1 MTNIPYFI
9 GAGSGNTF
17 IVVDNRENL
26 ITNPNQFAAKE
37 CKSSNAGGIDGV
49 LFIEK
54 PKETQTDFFMRIVNS
69 DGSEAEACGNG
80 YRVVGLYAHK
90 HLNFPKLIS
99 VGTLAGTVRINVAS
113 EEAIKVNMIDPTDYR
128 EKIEM
133 KLKTKTWN
141 GAFINTGV
149 PHVVIFV
156 DELDPFPVKE
166 MGREIRY
173 HENFKPK
180 GTNVNFVKVEG
191 KNKLSIRTYE
201 RGVEDETLACGTGSV
216 AAAVIANLNGKVKV
230 PVDVFPKSG
239 EKLKVYFE
247 RCGNN
252 VTHVSLEGPAKEKSR
267 GKINLGD
274 WNGTNP

>member
-1 MTNIPYFI
+1 MKNYFI

-17 IVVDNRENL
+17 IVIDNRENQ
-26 ITNPNQFAAKE
+26 ITNPNKFAAEE

-90 HLNFPKLIS
+90 HLNFPKFIS
-99 VGTLAGTVRINVAS
+99 VGTLAGTVKINVAS

-128 EKIEM
+128 EKIEI
-133 KLKTKTWN
+133 KLKTKTFN

-156 DELDPFPVKE
+156 DELNNFPVKE
-166 MGREIRY
+166 LGQEIRD

-191 KNKLSIRTYE
+191 NNKLSIRTYE
-201 RGVEDETLACGTGSV
+201 RGVEDETPACGTGSV

-230 PVDVFPKSG
+230 PVEVFPKSG

-247 RCGNN
+247 HCGNN
-252 VTHVSLEGPAKEKSR
+252 VTNVSLEGPAKEKSQ
-267 GKINLGD
+267 GKVNLGD
-274 WNGTNP
+274 